1 MIKSVFGYTWIKES
15 LSTVTSTEKSQFKT
29 LPSSVMYN
37 KVSLT
42 ELLPQNADLTELGQ
56 KTKDYHV
63 R

>member
-15 LSTVTSTEKSQFKT
+15 LSNVTSTEQGQFKT
-29 LPSSVMYN
+29 LSSSVGCD

-42 ELLPQNADLTELGQ
+42 ELLPQSADLTELGQ